1 MAEIYDSKSFIFNMK
16 FNENQYFTTNKSSM
30 SKHHYLSMRNDDHCK
45 DPVKSTHIKNNLN
58 ILKGGGKQII

>member
-1 MAEIYDSKSFIFNMK
+1 MK

-45 DPVKSTHIKNNLN
+45 DPVKSTYIKNNLN
-58 ILKGGGKQII
+58 ILKGGGRQII